1 MHEILWEGLA
11 RKVRF
16 SGSIMSDTKNRLQ
29 PAEFKEERH
38 IPLINIPKRIKKNE
52 DFTVKVTVGKD
63 ALHPH
68 TKDHYIRWIEVFFQ
82 TRDAIAPNE
91 IRKFEF
97 PPCEGGAATPEGSNA
112 STPREITIN
121 FKTAKA
127 GTIFATSYC
136 NIHGLWQNSRHIE
149 IE

>member
-1 MHEILWEGLA
+1 MG
-11 RKVRF
+11 RF
-16 SGSIMSDTKNRLQ
+16 SLRTIRCQASTMADIKNRLEGL
-29 PAEFKEERH
+29 EFKEDRH
-38 IPLINIPKRIKKNE
+38 IPFIYIPERIKKNE

-82 TRDAIAPNE
+82 TRDEIAPNE

-97 PPCEGGAATPEGSNA
+97 TPYEEEPATPEDNNTSM
-112 STPREITIN
+112 PREVTIS

-136 NIHGLWQNSRHIE
+136 NIHGLWQNSKYIE
-149 IE
+149 VE